1 MMLAAKGV
9 VTTEAGVAPWQARMP
24 CKSWSLATAGE
35 ALGCL
40 VRQQR
45 SARVKVLN
53 ARGCWRGRSSSV
65 FDGEV
70 E

>member
-24 CKSWSLATAGE
+24 RKSRPLAN
-35 ALGCL
+35 
-40 VRQQR
+40 R